1 MRSGYFAAVVALAA
15 CTSASGEMDAGPVG
29 RDAGPGM
36 DAAVLDTGG
45 SADSGLEVDAGL
57 GSDAAAADTGV
68 AVDAGVGDSG
78 CPRHFTFTEVKDN
91 VFVGCGGRGPLMG
104 CHSRAPVQGDLD
116 LNAAAAYAAL
126 VNVASVLS
134 PNPRV
139 RPGDPDRSFL
149 WQKLTNA
156 IPMDQSQGDP
166 MPKGEA
172 IQWQLPPADQL
183 QAVRC
188 WILQGAAND

>member
-1 MRSGYFAAVVALAA
+1 M
-15 CTSASGEMDAGPVG
+15 
-29 RDAGPGM
+29 
-36 DAAVLDTGG
+36 
-45 SADSGLEVDAGL
+45 
-57 GSDAAAADTGV
+57 
-68 AVDAGVGDSG
+68 
-78 CPRHFTFTEVKDN
+78 KDN

-116 LNAAAAYAAL
+116 LNDGAAYAAL

-139 RPGDPDRSFL
+139 RPGDPDHSFL

-172 IQWQLPPADQL
+172 IQWQLPPPEQL